1 MGHHQQN
8 LILTV
13 QFLKNDQCPLCC
25 VAVRFSGTLV
35 QPVNCEFFFTWI
47 AVLRRQVDAKTVNLF
62 LISCLD
68 LGICINI
75 SANTWYFCSFCLT
88 FFNQHA
94 IKENLMHFFAIF
106 LWRDVASHT
115 EMINLPFGKCPK
127 AAAQLPQTGY
137 PKKLI
142 LYIGFIHRF
151 SQGQKRSFRGF
162 RSINPRNVFL
172 KKFNFCCK
180 QKANWIL
187 PLKNGPEP
195 AINWKPKTG
204 QWIT

>member
-68 LGICINI
+68 LVHLHKN
-75 SANTWYFCSFCLT
+75 FCQYL
-88 FFNQHA
+88 
-94 IKENLMHFFAIF
+94 IF
-106 LWRDVASHT
+106 LLLLFNFFQSTRYKRKFNAFFRNLFVTWCSLSQ
-115 EMINLPFGKCPK
+115 EMINLPFGKRPK
-127 AAAQLPQTGY
+127 AAAQLPQSGY

-151 SQGQKRSFRGF
+151 SQGQKRSSRGMLQEMCF
-162 RSINPRNVFL
+162 SRNSTFAVNRKRTEYYL
-172 KKFNFCCK
+172 
-180 QKANWIL
+180 
-187 PLKNGPEP
+187 
-195 AINWKPKTG
+195 
-204 QWIT
+204 